1 MAFLSVAF
9 GFGLGAV
16 FTPCVFPMIPITMSY
31 FLNRRSEDRREG
43 IIHAVVFCLGIVA
56 LFTALGLLVT
66 AIFGPFG
73 VIRLAA
79 SPWTNL
85 FIGLL
90 FVVFGLSMLGA
101 FEITIPSPIL
111 TRLSQSSDGGG
122 FTGALLMGLAF
133 SIASFACVGPFVG
146 TLLAASVN
154 GDLAGPLA
162 GMAAFASGLS
172 LPFFLLAIYP
182 PYLKRLPKS
191 GSWLAVVKVVVGFL
205 VLAAS
210 LKYLSGADQAMQWG
224 VLTRS
229 RTVSGVVDCLVHD
242 GRDLPA
248 RPAKAAKSPAR
259 RIYGDRTLADR
270 RSVSRIRRQS
280 DPRYVGL

>member
-1 MAFLSVAF
+1 
-9 GFGLGAV
+9 
-16 FTPCVFPMIPITMSY
+16 MIPITMSY